1 MGRVGI
7 TYDQVAAAADAIAAD
22 GGSATLKAVRERLGT
37 GGMSTIHKHLATWL
51 ANRPKQVAP
60 VVELPGAI
68 ARELNSWVVQAATA
82 ARAESEESALQA
94 QAAAAELARAG
105 EVLEAERDELQEQI
119 AELTT
124 ERDKAQATAAAHAA
138 EIERLAKEVE
148 RERDLAGK
156 AQIEAA
162 QAKNRVES
170 QTQLISELKETA
182 SKLNTTVASETD
194 RRIKAEKDAAVLLA
208 ERDAARKEAEEERT
222 RIAGLQ
228 RHLDTAHEKAE
239 KMQAEYEKR
248 LGAERNTA
256 ENSGAEAKASAVENA
271 DLKARLEAAA
281 VTIARLEK
289 AKEADSKKG

>member
-1 MGRVGI
+1 MGRLGI
-7 TYDQVAAAADAIAAD
+7 TYDQVAAAADALAAN
-22 GGSATLKAVRERLGT
+22 GGSATLKAVRDKLGT
-37 GGMSTIHKHLATWL
+37 GGMSTIHKHLATWQ

-68 ARELNSWVVQAATA
+68 TRELNAWVIQAATA

-105 EVLEAERDELQEQI
+105 EVLEAERDELQQQI

-148 RERDLAGK
+148 RERDVAGK

-228 RHLDTAHEKAE
+228 RHLDTAHDKAE

-248 LGAERNTA
+248 LGAERTA
-256 ENSGAEAKASAVENA
+256 AEKSGAEAKASAVESAN
-271 DLKARLEAAA
+271 LKARLEAAEA
-281 VTIARLEK
+281 TIARLEK
-289 AKEADSKKG
+289 AKEVDSKKG